1 MLCRFFRKLG
11 WFFRQERKHYYIGV
25 AALVL
30 VALVQLAPPKVIGII
45 IDEIAEKEISIETIL
60 FWIGIL
66 LAAALAQ
73 YIFRFVWRINIWGV
87 LHAWKKA
94 YVVNYSI
101 TSPKWIIFFYQKHRT
116 GDLMAHATNDLNA
129 IQNVAGA
136 GILTFADSFISGGA
150 TIIAMIL
157 LSIGV

>member
-1 MLCRFFRKLG
+1 M
-11 WFFRQERKHYYIGV
+11 
-25 AALVL
+25 VL

-87 LHAWKKA
+87 LHAWKKLTS
-94 YVVNYSI
+94 SI
-101 TSPKWIIFFYQKHRT
+101 IRSLHQNGSSFLSKTSNWRFDGPCHQ
-116 GDLMAHATNDLNA
+116 
-129 IQNVAGA
+129 
-136 GILTFADSFISGGA
+136 
-150 TIIAMIL
+150 
-157 LSIGV
+157 

>member
-1 MLCRFFRKLG
+1 MSIFRKLG

-73 YIFRFVWRINIWGV
+73 YIFRFVWRINIWGS
-87 LHAWKKA
+87 AWKKA

-101 TSPKWIIFFYQKHRT
+101 TSPKWIIF
-116 GDLMAHATNDLNA
+116 
-129 IQNVAGA
+129 
-136 GILTFADSFISGGA
+136 
-150 TIIAMIL
+150 
-157 LSIGV
+157 SIKNIELEI